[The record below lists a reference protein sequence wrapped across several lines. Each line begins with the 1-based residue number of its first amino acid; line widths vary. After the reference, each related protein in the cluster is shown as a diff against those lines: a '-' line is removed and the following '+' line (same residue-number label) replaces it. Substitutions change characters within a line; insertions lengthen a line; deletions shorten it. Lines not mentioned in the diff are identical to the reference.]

1 MRPGLLI
8 SLFLLLF
15 AALSET
21 RAQDPG
27 IRGLGGRLGPGG
39 GLPGGAGGRFSG
51 MGASG
56 GGDSLKRRNRMEDSL
71 TIHYRFL
78 ESPTVQWL
86 DSTVNEIDRRFPL
99 RSDWI
104 HLGNLGT
111 AARPLAF
118 TPRMTPG
125 FDHGFHGLD
134 IYAWT
139 PERVRYYQ
147 TTRPYTDLNYLLGSR
162 AEQIIELLHTQ
173 NIRPQWNV
181 MGSYRMINAP
191 GFFQNQI
198 SNHHNYALSS
208 RYQSNNLRY
217 THYFSLTSNKL
228 QVGENGGVT
237 ENGNLLNDPVY
248 KERYTLP
255 TQLGGS
261 NTFSANFFSTQ
272 IRTGNFYR
280 STQYL
285 SRHQYD
291 FGRKDSL
298 VTDSTVIPLFF
309 PQFRVEATLRYDH
322 LRFNF
327 RDERGD
333 SNYYGPNYDWRWL
346 QRYDTV
352 DLQDEWKVLA
362 GELALYQFPDPKN
375 LHQFIRASAKVQSYQ
390 GITRLF
396 QPSFVN
402 TSVQGEYRNRTR
414 NRKWDLLA
422 AATFYLTGFNQG
434 DYHLQA
440 SMLRAL
446 PKQQGSLRLQFEQ
459 ANRQPAFLFDSRS
472 SFHPLPFAFE
482 AKKENLTRLSGELRW
497 DRIGLELSGNY
508 YLISQ
513 WAYWTQYNQPGQ
525 TDALFNFLQ
534 IRAAKTWRLGKFWRW
549 NAEILWQQRIGSAPV
564 NAIPFFTR
572 HKIGYE
578 GNLGFK
584 NLQLAAGIEI
594 RYRPPYQADGY
605 SPVLGQF
612 FYQDSITIRNPLPD
626 LAAYAHFRI
635 RPFTAF
641 VRAENLNTARDL
653 DGFGFT
659 RNNPVAPGYYL
670 PGLQVRVGVFW
681 RFVN

>member
-1 MRPGLLI
+1 MR
-8 SLFLLLF
+8 SAFFLLL
-15 AALSET
+15 LLGILPLWSEV

-27 IRGLGGRLGPGG
+27 IRGLGDRMGQMGGMPGRG
-39 GLPGGAGGRFSG
+39 GGRFRG
-51 MGASG
+51 MGAG
-56 GGDSLKRRNRMEDSL
+56 TGDSLRRRDRMEDSI
-71 TIHYRFL
+71 TIFYRL
-78 ESPTVQWL
+78 LDSPTLFRL
-86 DSTVNEIDRRFPL
+86 DSSVNEIDRRFPI

-118 TPRMTPG
+118 TPRMKPG
-125 FDHGFHGLD
+125 FDPGFHSLD

-139 PERVRYYQ
+139 PEQARFYQ

-173 NIRPQWNV
+173 NIRPQWNIMV
-181 MGSYRMINAP
+181 SYRMINAP

-198 SNHHNYALSS
+198 SNHHNYALTS

-217 THYFSLTSNKL
+217 THFFSLTSNKL
-228 QVGENGGVT
+228 QVGENGGIS
-237 ENGNLLNDPVY
+237 ESGNLLDDPVY

-255 TQLGGS
+255 TLIGGT
-261 NTFSANFFSTQ
+261 NTFSANFFSAQ

-280 STQYL
+280 NTPFF

-309 PQFRVEATLRYDH
+309 PQFRVEATLRHD
-322 LRFNF
+322 RQQFGF
-327 RDERGD
+327 RDARGD
-333 SNYYGPNYDWRWL
+333 STYYGPRYGWRWL

-352 DLQDEWKVLA
+352 DVQDNWEVLS

-375 LHQFIRASAKVQSYQ
+375 LHQFIRVSATMQSYQ
-390 GITRLF
+390 GVTTFFR
-396 QPSFVN
+396 PRFVN
-402 TSVQGEYRNRTR
+402 TSVRGEYRNRTR
-414 NRKWDLLA
+414 NKKWDLLA
-422 AATFYLTGFNQG
+422 DAEFYLTGFNQG

-440 SMLRAL
+440 SLLRNL
-446 PKQQGSLRLQFEQ
+446 SKQQGALRLAFEQ
-459 ANRQPAFLFDSRS
+459 ANRQPSFLFDARS
-472 SFHPLPFAFE
+472 SFHPMPFLFE
-482 AKKENLTRLSGELRW
+482 AKKENLTRLFGELRLEK
-497 DRIGLELSGNY
+497 IGLELSGNY

-513 WAYWTQYNQPGQ
+513 WAYWTKFNQAQQ
-525 TDALFNFLQ
+525 TAGLFNLIQ
-534 IRAAKTWRLGKFWRW
+534 LRAAKTWRLGKFWRW
-549 NAEILWQQRIGSAPV
+549 NAEVIWQQRIGAVPL

-572 HKIGYE
+572 HRIGYE

-584 NLQLAAGIEI
+584 NLQLATGLEI
-594 RYRPPYQADGY
+594 RYRSPYLADAY

-612 FYQDSITIRNPLPD
+612 FYQDSVSIQNTLPD
-626 LAAYAHFRI
+626 ISAYAHFRI

-653 DGFGFT
+653 NGFGFT
-659 RNNPVAPGYYL
+659 RNNAVAPGYYL
-670 PGLQVRVGVFW
+670 PGLQVRIGVFW